1 MEDLQQFVTDN
12 GTVYY
17 AEHLDGGGTT
27 FGVNCLKDPLVN
39 QHIKKGDILEMCSGP
54 GFMGFYLN
62 FQGYADTLTLS
73 DINAENRKYIN
84 KTIENNSLTN
94 TTFLQSDNFRSF
106 NPDMKYDTIVS
117 NPPHFAT
124 PRPGGYKDSYQ
135 ELISL
140 DQDMLFHK
148 NFFDYVDKHLK
159 EDGRIILVENA
170 GGISADDVIKICGD
184 RFTVEVGPYNRYG
197 WVNDSLFYTVIIKKK

>member
-1 MEDLQQFVTDN
+1 MNEFITDN
-12 GTVYY
+12 GTVCYI
-17 AEHLDGGGTT
+17 EHLDGGGTT

-39 QHIKKGDILEMCSGP
+39 KHIKKGNILEICSGP

-73 DINAENRKYIN
+73 DINIENRKYIEA
-84 KTIENNSLTN
+84 TIEKNNLTN
-94 TTFLQSDNFRSF
+94 TTFIPSEGFNSF
-106 NPDMKYDTIVS
+106 LLGTKFDTIVS

-124 PRPGGYKDSYQ
+124 PRPGGYVDSYQ

-140 DQDMLFHK
+140 DQDMNFHK
-148 NFFDYVDKHLK
+148 NFFDVVGDYLA

-170 GGISADDVIKICGD
+170 GGISADDIVNICGD
-184 RFTVEVGPYNRYG
+184 RFSVEVGPYDRYG
-197 WVNDSLFYTVIIKKK
+197 WINDSLFYTVIIKKK

>member
-1 MEDLQQFVTDN
+1 MNEFITDN
-12 GTVYY
+12 GTVCYI
-17 AEHLDGGGTT
+17 EHLDGGGTT

-39 QHIKKGDILEMCSGP
+39 KHIKKGNILEICSGP

-73 DINAENRKYIN
+73 DINIENKKYIEA
-84 KTIENNSLTN
+84 TIEKNNLTN
-94 TTFLQSDNFRSF
+94 TTFIPSEGFRSF
-106 NPDMKYDTIVS
+106 EPGMKFDTIVS

-124 PRPGGYKDSYQ
+124 PRPGGYVDSYQ

-140 DQDMLFHK
+140 DQDMNFHK
-148 NFFDYVDKHLK
+148 NFFDVVGDYLA

-170 GGISADDVIKICGD
+170 GGISADDVINICGD
-184 RFTVEVGPYNRYG
+184 RFTVEVGPYDRYG
-197 WVNDSLFYTVIIKKK
+197 WINDSLFYTVIIKKK

>member
-1 MEDLQQFVTDN
+1 MEQFKTDK
-12 GTVYY
+12 GTVCY

-39 QHIKKGDILEMCSGP
+39 KHIKKGSILEICSGP
-54 GFMGFYLN
+54 GFMGFFLN
-62 FQGYADTLTLS
+62 FEGYADKLTLS
-73 DINAENRKYIN
+73 DINVENKEYIQE
-84 KTIENNSLTN
+84 TINQNSLSN
-94 TTFLQSDNFRSF
+94 TAFIQSKGFASF
-106 NPDMKYDTIVS
+106 DSNHKFDTIVS

-124 PRPGGYKDSYQ
+124 PRPGGYIDAYQ

-140 DQDMLFHK
+140 DQDMNFHIE
-148 NFFDYVDKHLK
+148 FFDQVGDFLT

-170 GGISADDVIKICGD
+170 GGISAEDIIKICGD
-184 RFTVEVGPYNRYG
+184 RFSVEVGPYNRYG

>member
-1 MEDLQQFVTDN
+1 MEKFITDN
-12 GTVYY
+12 GTVLY

-39 QHIKKGDILEMCSGP
+39 KHVKKGNILEICSGP

-73 DINAENRKYIN
+73 DINPENEQYIN
-84 KTIENNSLTN
+84 ATIEANKLTN
-94 TTFLQSDNFRSF
+94 TKFIHSNGFLSF
-106 NPDMKYDTIVS
+106 DKSFKFDTIVS

-124 PRPGGYKDSYQ
+124 PRPGGYVDSYQ

-140 DQDMLFHK
+140 DQDMNFHK
-148 NFFDYVDKHLK
+148 NFFDGVGDYLA

-170 GGISADDVIKICGD
+170 GGISADDVIGICSD
-184 RFTVEVGPYNRYG
+184 RFDVEIGPYDRYG
-197 WVNDSLFYTVIIKKK
+197 WINNSLFYTLIIKKK